1 MPLIARYSILIEIIV
16 VTSGRLMDESI
27 KVVVLGTG
35 QMGAGMIRL
44 LQSKPAL
51 ELVGVFGRRIHDR
64 PVDAGIVAGLGGE
77 LGFSVSG
84 DLAALLADTTPDI
97 ALQATCSTVVDAEP
111 EIRALLEHGVN
122 VISIAEEM
130 AFPAYSHPQIS
141 TSLDELARTRGAT
154 LVGTGINP
162 GFVLDLLIV
171 ALSGT
176 CQRIDRIEARRV
188 NDLAPYGP
196 TVLACQGVGL
206 TTTQFEEGVLSG
218 RVAGHLGFPESLSM
232 IASALGWQIER
243 IEQRREPIIS
253 EVRRQTPHVVVEPGC
268 VAGCLQT
275 AVAWVDGRAAIQLV
289 HPQQIHPQLGGVE
302 TGDYIDIEGEPDL
315 HLRIEPEIAGGTATV
330 ALAVNLIPRV
340 LQADAGLRTMI
351 DLPVAA
357 ALSGSSRRSPAEK
370 NGDSVGE

>member
-1 MPLIARYSILIEIIV
+1 
-16 VTSGRLMDESI
+16 MDGSI

-44 LQSKPAL
+44 LLSKPGL
-51 ELVGVFGRRIHDR
+51 DLVGVFGRRVHNP
-64 PVDAGIVAGLGGE
+64 PVDVGIAAGLETE
-77 LGFSVSG
+77 LGFEVSN
-84 DLAALLADTTPDI
+84 DLAALLEDTAPDI
-97 ALQATCSTVVDAEP
+97 ALQATCSTVVDAET
-111 EIRALLEHGVN
+111 EIRTLLEQGVN

-130 AFPAYSHPQIS
+130 AFPAYSQPQIA
-141 TSLDELARTRGAT
+141 TSLDDLARSRGAT

-176 CQRIDRIEARRV
+176 CQIIDRIEARRV

-196 TVLACQGVGL
+196 TVLTCQGVGL
-206 TTTQFEEGVLSG
+206 TIRQFEEGVLSG
-218 RVAGHLGFPESLSM
+218 EVAGHLGFPESLSM

-253 EVRRQTPHVVVEPGC
+253 DVRRQTPHVLVEPGC

-289 HPQQIHPQLGGVE
+289 HPQQIHPQLGGVA

-330 ALAVNLIPRV
+330 ALAVKLIPRV
-340 LQADAGLRTMI
+340 LRAQPVLRTMI
-351 DLPVAA
+351 ELPVAA
-357 ALSGSSRRSPAEK
+357 ALFGSSSRPAAAII
-370 NGDSVGE
+370 GGTSGE

>member
-1 MPLIARYSILIEIIV
+1 MPSSVRYSILIQIIIV
-16 VTSGRLMDESI
+16 TNGRLMDASI

-51 ELVGVFGRRIHDR
+51 ELVGVYGRRVHDR
-64 PVDAGIVAGLGGE
+64 PVDAGILAGLGSE
-77 LGFSVSG
+77 LGFDVSR
-84 DLAALLADTTPDI
+84 DLAALVEGATPDI
-97 ALQATCSTVVDAEP
+97 ALQATCSTVADAEP
-111 EIRALLEHGVN
+111 EIRTLLERGVN

-130 AFPAYSHPQIS
+130 AFPSYAHPQIAA
-141 TSLDELARTRGAT
+141 SLDDLARARGAT
-154 LVGTGINP
+154 LVGTGVNP

-232 IASALGWQIER
+232 IASALEWQIER

-275 AVAWVDGRAAIQLV
+275 AVAWVDGREAIQLV
-289 HPQQIHPQLGGVE
+289 HPQQIHPRLGGVE

-315 HLRIEPEIAGGTATV
+315 HLKIEPEIAGGTATV

-340 LQADAGLRTMI
+340 LQAQSGLRTMI

-357 ALSGSSRRSPAEK
+357 ALSGTPR
-370 NGDSVGE
+370 